1 MVADV
6 HHPVCWSQHTLSAD
20 VTYCKGDVAFACT
33 SSSVA
38 DRLRRWTDANDGGAP
53 RSVDDL
59 QEVEFADVLKDLAE
73 ENHLDKACAHAFTG

>member
-6 HHPVCWSQHTLSAD
+6 HHTVRWSRRALSAD
-20 VTYCKGDVAFACT
+20 VTYGKDDVVFACT
-33 SSSVA
+33 SSSIA

-59 QEVEFADVLKDLAE
+59 EEVEFADVLKDLAE
-73 ENHLDKACAHAFTG
+73 EKTSR